1 MLIVLQIFWAV
12 GACFVVLLSV
22 FVMPRLGWRWLL
34 GMASIPLLFF
44 TVSCAVSNLS
54 VSDQQTGKRRR
65 QGIMTHN
72 AMMKQ
77 AYGF

>member
-44 TVSCAVSNLS
+44 TVACAVSNLS
-54 VSDQQTGKRRR
+54 VSDQQTRARDSCLR
-65 QGIMTHN
+65 HN
-72 AMMKQ
+72 AVGKQ
-77 AYGF
+77 AYES